1 MKYINH
7 VTKKIAILLL
17 LLLSLFVPLEYKVYW
32 ISIIIII
39 SICTNK
45 NIFICL
51 MYLIVGYVLMPNHLY
66 MKLSY
71 KLIATEKPIV
81 SLMKNK
87 YLDQYLKE
95 EKDDFLIARHICYF
109 KYNDCEYSF
118 VSKNNPFSENIP
130 IYSLKNGNVYHI
142 SHDKRSIYRFNKYL
156 SNLDIRNKTIFLPQ
170 SKEDLVIYNY
180 SIFKDLVFE
189 DIMKNENKC
198 KLLIYGAQNGWN
210 SYKEE
215 LIKQLEKDNNECIS
229 NLLDI
234 ETPHDEKLINKEE
247 SKKDLLLFLKGVK
260 YEI

>member
-1 MKYINH
+1 MKYKDLILFIFLMIF
-7 VTKKIAILLL
+7 TTLFLPLQYKLYWLLL
-17 LLLSLFVPLEYKVYW
+17 CSSILYKLNKKY
-32 ISIIIII
+32 IFLGIII
-39 SICTNK
+39 SI
-45 NIFICL
+45 
-51 MYLIVGYVLMPNHLY
+51 LITP
-66 MKLSY
+66 
-71 KLIATEKPIV
+71 
-81 SLMKNK
+81 SLMFQNISFYEYKKINNFEFKINK
-87 YLDQYLKE
+87 YLKE
-95 EKDDFLIARHICYF
+95 EKDDFLIARYMCYF
-109 KYNDCEYSF
+109 EYDNCEYSF
-118 VSKNNPFSENIP
+118 INKNKPAYYNAI
-130 IYSLKNGNVYHI
+130 NGNIYHI
-142 SHDKRSIYRFNKYL
+142 SYDKRSIYRFNKYL

-247 SKKDLLLFLKGVK
+247 SKKDLLLFLKK
-260 YEI
+260 S